1 MDYDPYYPTIL
12 PPLIA
17 LPIFLALNILVPLTA
32 HFIGRSL
39 KRYKWAPHMLAFLWV
54 LASVLIF
61 GLVASPHLEPDEQE
75 GDNSGFLFL
84 PLGLET
90 AAVLVV
96 YLLALVGLLIGQLI
110 GQNAPRSQGDR
121 S

>member
-1 MDYDPYYPTIL
+1 MNYDPNYPTIL
-12 PPLIA
+12 PPLVA

-32 HFIGRSL
+32 HFVGRSL
-39 KRYKWAPHMLAFLWV
+39 RRYKWAPHILAFLWV
-54 LASVLIF
+54 VASVFMF
-61 GLVASPHLEPDEQE
+61 GLVASPHLASDEAE
-75 GDNSGFLFL
+75 GPGDGFLFL

-96 YLLALVGLLIGQLI
+96 YLLALAGLLVGCFI
-110 GQNAPRSQGDR
+110 GQNASRSQGDR